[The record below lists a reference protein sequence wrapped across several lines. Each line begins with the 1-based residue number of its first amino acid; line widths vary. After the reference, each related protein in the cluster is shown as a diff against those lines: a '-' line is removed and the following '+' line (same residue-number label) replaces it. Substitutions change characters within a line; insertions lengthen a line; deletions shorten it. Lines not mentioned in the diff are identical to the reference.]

1 VDHGQQATGLR
12 RTRPGLRVEITLY
25 GDEEWAEIAIS
36 DDGVGGARMEA
47 RSGLRGLCDRVDA
60 LGGRLTLA
68 SASGHG
74 TTVRARVPIANEG
87 RDPIAQLL

>member
-1 VDHGQQATGLR
+1 
-12 RTRPGLRVEITLY
+12 
-25 GDEEWAEIAIS
+25 
-36 DDGVGGARMEA
+36 MEA

-74 TTVRARVPIANEG
+74 TTVRARVPIANER